1 MLLNRPISI
10 GYFINLI
17 KYDILVI
24 FAYSSLSLIVH
35 HYKYLHAVSIP
46 ISIAAIIGTLIS
58 LLLAFRTSQS
68 YERWWEARIIWGSIV
83 NDSRTLIRQF
93 RQFLPDDDLAQAQ
106 IDQHIVSFK
115 DRQIIWVYALGES
128 LRRLPFSS
136 QVTAYLDKHNL
147 LDKVK
152 LPSSNIPNLLLE
164 KHSEELRHVCNRYK
178 IDANKQVQLDSTLAR
193 LTDAMGKCERIKNT
207 VFPKSYSVLIHFI
220 IYVFLTALPF
230 GLEEVGDVPEMVLTM
245 LIPLLFIMIEK
256 TAILLQDPFENRP
269 TDTPMTTIALTIEN
283 NLNQITGNEEASK
296 RPVEN
301 DKYYSM

>member
-10 GYFINLI
+10 SYFLNLI
-17 KYDILVI
+17 KYDILVV

-46 ISIAAIIGTLIS
+46 ISIAAIIGTLVS

-83 NDSRTLIRQF
+83 NDSRTLIRQL
-93 RQFLPDDDLAQAQ
+93 RQFLPDDELAQVQ
-106 IDQHIVSFK
+106 LDQHITSFK
-115 DRQIIWVYALGES
+115 DRQIVWVYALGES
-128 LRRLPFSS
+128 LRRLPFSD
-136 QVTAYLDKHNL
+136 QVTAYLEKHKL
-147 LDKVK
+147 LDKDK
-152 LPSSNIPNLLLE
+152 LQSSNIPNLLLE
-164 KHSEELRHVCNRYK
+164 KHSEELKQVSNHYK
-178 IDANKQVQLDSTLAR
+178 LDPNKQVQLDSTLAR

-207 VFPKSYSVLIHFI
+207 VFPKSYTVLIHFI

-256 TAILLQDPFENRP
+256 TALLMQDPFENRP

-283 NLNQITGNEEASK
+283 NLNQITDSNTVPKQIVDGGE
-296 RPVEN
+296 
-301 DKYYSM
+301 YYSM

>member
-24 FAYSSLSLIVH
+24 FVYSSLSLIVH

-46 ISIAAIIGTLIS
+46 ISVAAIIGTLIS

-83 NDSRTLIRQF
+83 NDSRTLIRQI

-136 QVTAYLDKHNL
+136 QVTAYLDKHKL
-147 LDKVK
+147 LDKEK

-164 KHSEELRHVCNRYK
+164 KHSEELKLVSNHYK
-178 IDANKQVQLDSTLAR
+178 LDPNKQVQLDSTLAR

-207 VFPKSYSVLIHFI
+207 VFPKSYTVLIHFI

-256 TAILLQDPFENRP
+256 TAILMQDPFENRP
-269 TDTPMTTIALTIEN
+269 TDTPMTAIAVTIEN
-283 NLNQITGNEEASK
+283 NLNQITGNEKASK
-296 RPVEN
+296 QPVDN

>member
-35 HYKYLHAVSIP
+35 HYKFLHDVSIP

-83 NDSRTLIRQF
+83 NDSRTLIRQL
-93 RQFLPDDDLAQAQ
+93 RQFLPEDELAKAQ
-106 IDQHIVSFK
+106 IDQHILSFK

-128 LRRLPFSS
+128 LRKLPFSG
-136 QVTAYLDKHNL
+136 QVTAYLDKHRL
-147 LDKVK
+147 LDKNK

-164 KHSEELRHVCNRYK
+164 KHSEELKQVANHYK
-178 IDANKQVQLDSTLAR
+178 LDPNKQVQLDSTLVR

-230 GLEEVGDVPEMVLTM
+230 GLEEVGDIPEMVVTM

-269 TDTPMTTIALTIEN
+269 TDTPMTAIAVTIEN
-283 NLNQITGNEEASK
+283 NLNQITDSETAPK
-296 RPVEN
+296 QLVDD